1 VVVKVSTLPKVPLI
15 AIVDDDPDV
24 RQALGDLLHVAGLSA
39 RTYDGAAAFFD
50 DYAPGRFDLVVTD
63 LAMPGTDGIEL
74 LHRLR
79 AMDDE
84 IMAIVVT
91 SSPDVA
97 TRAKAAA
104 EGALA
109 CLGKPI
115 DGDALL
121 RLIGTALADERN
133 GRLGT

>member
-1 VVVKVSTLPKVPLI
+1 MVVKVSTLSNHPLI

-24 RQALGDLLHVAGLSA
+24 REALADLLQVAGLSA
-39 RTYDGAAAFFD
+39 RTYDGAVAFFD

-74 LHRLR
+74 LRRLR
-79 AMDDE
+79 AMDDALG
-84 IMAIVVT
+84 AIVVT
-91 SSPDVA
+91 SSPDLA

-104 EGALA
+104 QGALA

-121 RLIGTALADERN
+121 RLIGIALAGDRN
-133 GRLGT
+133 APPGR